1 MGGVT
6 RVYDWGPAGGGAP
19 DALVLMLHGVGA
31 DGQDL
36 ISLAPLWAD
45 AAPGALFASPDAPQ
59 PCDMAPFG
67 RQWFSLQDRAPEA
80 LLREVKA
87 SAPVLTD
94 FIAGQLATHAL
105 PYDRLVLM
113 GFSQGA
119 MMALYVAP
127 RLPGCIA
134 GVLAYS
140 GALLWEDDGAARRPP
155 VCLVHGEADEVVPA
169 SAHRYARATL
179 EKQGFAVSGHTTPAL
194 GHGIDEA
201 GISAGADFLR
211 AVLDHTLGKKS
222 R

>member
-1 MGGVT
+1 
-6 RVYDWGPAGGGAP
+6 
-19 DALVLMLHGVGA
+19 MLHGVGA

-45 AAPGALFASPDAPQ
+45 AAPGALFVSPDGPE

-67 RQWFSLQDRAPEA
+67 RQWFSLTDRSPDA
-80 LLREVKA
+80 LLAELRRAE
-87 SAPVLTD
+87 PVVRD
-94 FIAGQLATHAL
+94 FVAQQLAKYAL

-119 MMALYVAP
+119 MTALYAAP
-127 RLPGCIA
+127 RLPERIA

-140 GALLWEDDGAARRPP
+140 GALLWEDAGAAHRPP
-155 VCLVHGEADEVVPA
+155 VCLVHGQADEVVPP
-169 SAHRYARATL
+169 SAHRYAHATL

-222 R
+222 I